1 MMLVSVDGERS
12 EREQRVFVRSL
23 ERFGENRSHFDLLR
37 PGEPGRVE
45 LEHFIYERF
54 EAIHGARVTSFM
66 PLLLGMWSG
75 SACRAALGIRR
86 ASEGRLFLED
96 YLDQPAEQ
104 VIAGIRHMPVLR
116 TTLVEIG
123 NLVSGPGAS
132 TPLLYLLLLAVL
144 ARAGYRWLMF
154 VATPEVQRGIRA
166 AGLEIDAVCPADP
179 GRIANVAAWGSYYA
193 VHPQVMLGCVEDG
206 MRHCTAD
213 AHLADALIRA
223 DASIATLAS
232 RLGAP

>member
-1 MMLVSVDGERS
+1 MPNFFVMA
-12 EREQRVFVRSL
+12 REAGPEHPSRQANQHRRQKRRHSGAFVLAGKAS
-23 ERFGENRSHFDLLR
+23 
-37 PGEPGRVE
+37 
-45 LEHFIYERF
+45 
-54 EAIHGARVTSFM
+54 
-66 PLLLGMWSG
+66 LLGGHGQVLRGTRQGMDR
-75 SACRAALGIRR
+75 SAMAGRFQRIALVAGV
-86 ASEGRLFLED
+86 G
-96 YLDQPAEQ
+96 LDQPAEQ

-154 VATPEVQRGIRA
+154 VATPEAQRGIRA
-166 AGLEIDAVCPADP
+166 LGLEIDAVCPADP